1 MTIPKSLD
9 SLEQLRTS
17 ITNQIAALGDLRCG
31 SITSTTG
38 RCGKPNCHC
47 HQPKDPGHGPN
58 LRVTFKVNGKTVT
71 QSLPNQSATRK
82 VEREIAEFRKLQSL
96 HKELIEVNAQICQ
109 TASIR
114 TGCAFAGGKKTAD
127 TIRQE
132 VTREVD
138 QLLRVIFNGR
148 RKTGRLDLEA
158 IEMAVRSALHRAGAA
173 ALTELLRFAEPT
185 ADQRTLPL
193 SLRLSGQL
201 SGNALQEHP
210 HCRRPS
216 SSLAVRTTCAPT
228 VTTAS
233 SPPTSNWTSNTRSS
247 LRECAACRPSW
258 ARRPLS
264 IMAGSN

>member
-109 TASIR
+109 LRPSAASAMFRECEGR
-114 TGCAFAGGKKTAD
+114 TRRGRAYDGPRSLCAGLSDRPARRRP
-127 TIRQE
+127 IESRLE
-132 VTREVD
+132 
-138 QLLRVIFNGR
+138 RVFPEIPARALDARCSPAPGD
-148 RKTGRLDLEA
+148 TGRDDCS
-158 IEMAVRSALHRAGAA
+158 RSARPFPQEDRCAA
-173 ALTELLRFAEPT
+173 RLPCRFAVL
-185 ADQRTLPL
+185 RGCHRRRSLVPL
-193 SLRLSGQL
+193 RILRPG
-201 SGNALQEHP
+201 
-210 HCRRPS
+210 
-216 SSLAVRTTCAPT
+216 
-228 VTTAS
+228 
-233 SPPTSNWTSNTRSS
+233 
-247 LRECAACRPSW
+247 
-258 ARRPLS
+258 
-264 IMAGSN
+264 